1 LRDHCA
7 KILIVCCLF
16 FVTKLAHAQSID
28 KLYIQRC
35 ASCHGPEA
43 LGKLA
48 TSAPALAGQQAE
60 YLERQLGH
68 FVSGLRGR
76 HKKDAYGA
84 AMAPWALS
92 LGEQSK
98 RQEMANYL
106 ATLTPLTEKNIADDA
121 DLDRGKKYYQ
131 ANCGSCHGAQAQGNV
146 ALNSPGL
153 VGLQRW
159 YLERQYQYF
168 IDGLRGADKQD
179 KFGRQMQLVASRLTD
194 EALITDILAYID
206 SLP

>member
-43 LGKLA
+43 LGKPA

-98 RQEMANYL
+98 
-106 ATLTPLTEKNIADDA
+106 PLTHQVWSGFRGGTSSANIST
-121 DLDRGKKYYQ
+121 L
-131 ANCGSCHGAQAQGNV
+131 
-146 ALNSPGL
+146 L
-153 VGLQRW
+153 
-159 YLERQYQYF
+159 
-168 IDGLRGADKQD
+168 
-179 KFGRQMQLVASRLTD
+179 M
-194 EALITDILAYID
+194 AYEVQTSKI
-206 SLP
+206 SSAVKCS